1 MGAHTAGTL
10 QEANRRAVR
19 WKYSG
24 AAGHTCGQRFPVGIP
39 SQNVNSLPYNLLAV
53 LLSIARWQLLPSN
66 STANGLRKPLRHRS
80 KADTLWL
87 QIKSAN
93 SFWMKSCEAL
103 PKNHNNQR
111 QAQGASSWTLIFH
124 DISTSTTS
132 RDSTPSGTRMEHLL
146 AMRKYEKLKSDALK
160 ENYTCMG
167 TFKEIEMVVSK
178 TATETRKAQKC
189 CRRTL
194 REWTS
199 KYLESWWRV
208 RLKASHADLPLRLRF
223 VADYNTLKF
232 KVYITFDHLSA
243 PKAQTPLSVLVKSDL
258 NEILS
263 HNAGDMEVIYTVLY
277 KEVSHLLFKRL
288 CQADL

>member
-10 QEANRRAVR
+10 QGANRRAVR
-19 WKYSG
+19 RKDSG

-39 SQNVNSLPYNLLAV
+39 SQNINSLPYNFLDV
-53 LLSIARWQLLPSN
+53 LLLIARWQLLPSN
-66 STANGLRKPLRHRS
+66 STANRLRIRHRS
-80 KADTLWL
+80 KAATLWL

-93 SFWMKSCEAL
+93 SFWMKSYEML

-132 RDSTPSGTRMEHLL
+132 RDSAPGGTRMEHLL
-146 AMRKYEKLKSDALK
+146 AMKKYEKLKSDALK

-167 TFKEIEMVVSK
+167 AFKEIEIMVSK
-178 TATETRKAQKC
+178 TVTETQKAQKSG
-189 CRRTL
+189 RRTL

-208 RLKASHADLPLRLRF
+208 RLKASHEDLPLRRRF
-223 VADYNTLKF
+223 VADLNTLKF
-232 KVYITFDHLSA
+232 KVYIAFDHLSA
-243 PKAQTPLSVLVKSDL
+243 PNAQTPLSVLVKSDL

-263 HNAGDMEVIYTVLY
+263 HRAGDMEVIYTVLY
-277 KEVSHLLFKRL
+277 NEVSHLLFNCL
-288 CQADL
+288 CQAEL